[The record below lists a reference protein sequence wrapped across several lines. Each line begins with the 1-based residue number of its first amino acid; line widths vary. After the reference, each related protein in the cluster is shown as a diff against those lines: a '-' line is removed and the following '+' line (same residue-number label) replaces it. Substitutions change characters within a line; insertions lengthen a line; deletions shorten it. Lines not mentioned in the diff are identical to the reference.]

1 MAGQLDSLLKSVAKD
16 IVATLGDSLDTTI
29 TYVKKGVSSYNIDTG
44 EEVSI
49 DTTYSDLKAPVEFV
63 RSSEETGFQ
72 ENVARLY
79 VTPDLIGDSQPLLQ
93 DEITLTFSGS
103 TRSAKITTVLTV
115 KGGQEYLFRI
125 DVIF

>member
-1 MAGQLDSLLKSVAKD
+1 MAGQLDTALKNIAKQ
-16 IVATLGDSLDTTI
+16 VVSQLGNSLDSSIIYTR
-29 TYVKKGVSSYNIDTG
+29 KGISSYNNQTG
-44 EEVSI
+44 EFITI
-49 DTTYSDLKAPVEFV
+49 DTTYTIKVPIEFV
-63 RSSEETGFQ
+63 QSTEESGFQ

-79 VTPDLIGDSQPLLQ
+79 ITPDLIGDNQPLLQ

-103 TRSAKITTVLTV
+103 TRGAKITDIRTL

>member
-1 MAGQLDSLLKSVAKD
+1 MAGQLDTALKNIAKK
-16 IVATLGDSLDTTI
+16 VVSQLGNSLDSSIIYTR
-29 TYVKKGVSSYNIDTG
+29 KGISSYNNQTG
-44 EEVSI
+44 EFITI
-49 DTTYSDLKAPVEFV
+49 DTTYTIKVPIEFV
-63 RSSEETGFQ
+63 QSTEESGFQ

-79 VTPDLIGDSQPLLQ
+79 ITPDLIGDNQPLLQ

-103 TRSAKITTVLTV
+103 TRGAKITEIRTL

>member
-1 MAGQLDSLLKSVAKD
+1 MAGQLDTLLAEVAKKVVSD
-16 IVATLGDSLDTTI
+16 LGKSLDTSI
-29 TYVKKGVSSYNIDTG
+29 TYTRKTSPVYNTSTGAVTTTDVTYNID
-44 EEVSI
+44 VPI
-49 DTTYSDLKAPVEFV
+49 EFI

-103 TRSAKITTVLTV
+103 TRSAKITNVLTQ

>member
-1 MAGQLDSLLKSVAKD
+1 MYLAITHKGEYITV
-16 IVATLGDSLDTTI
+16 DTNYTI
-29 TYVKKGVSSYNIDTG
+29 KVPI
-44 EEVSI
+44 
-49 DTTYSDLKAPVEFV
+49 EFV
-63 RSSEETGFQ
+63 QSTEESGFQ

-79 VTPDLIGDSQPLLQ
+79 ITPDLIGDNQPLLQ

-103 TRSAKITTVLTV
+103 TRGAKITDIRTL

>member
-1 MAGQLDSLLKSVAKD
+1 MAGQLDTALKNIAKQ
-16 IVATLGDSLDTTI
+16 VVSQLGNSLDSSIIYTR
-29 TYVKKGVSSYNIDTG
+29 KGVSSYNNTTG
-44 EEVSI
+44 EYITV
-49 DTTYSDLKAPVEFV
+49 DTTYTIKVPIEFV
-63 RSSEETGFQ
+63 QSTEESGFQ

-79 VTPDLIGDSQPLLQ
+79 ITPDLIGDNQPLLQ

-103 TRSAKITTVLTV
+103 TRGAKITEIRTL

>member
-1 MAGQLDSLLKSVAKD
+1 MAGQLDTALKKIAKQVIAD
-16 IVATLGDSLDTTI
+16 LGDSLDTSI
-29 TYVKKGVSSYNIDTG
+29 TYTRKTSPVYNTSTGTISTTDVSY
-44 EEVSI
+44 SI
-49 DTTYSDLKAPVEFV
+49 KVPIEFV
-63 RSSEETGFQ
+63 RSEEESGFQ
-72 ENVARLY
+72 ENIARLY

-103 TRSAKITTVLTV
+103 TRAAKITNVLTV

>member
-1 MAGQLDSLLKSVAKD
+1 MEGQLDTAFKNIAKQ
-16 IVATLGDSLDTTI
+16 VVSQLGNSLDTSIIYTH
-29 TYVKKGVSSYNIDTG
+29 KGVSSYDAKKGEYITVDTNYTIK
-44 EEVSI
+44 VPI
-49 DTTYSDLKAPVEFV
+49 EFV
-63 RSSEETGFQ
+63 QSTEESGFQ

-79 VTPDLIGDSQPLLQ
+79 ITPDLIGDNQPLLQ

-103 TRSAKITTVLTV
+103 TRGAKITDIRTL

>member
-1 MAGQLDSLLKSVAKD
+1 MAGQLDSLFRSVAKS
-16 IVATLGDSLDTTI
+16 VVSTLGESLDHTI
-29 TYVKKGVSSYNIDTG
+29 TYTKKGVSSYNVETG
-44 EEVSI
+44 EQISV
-49 DTTYSDLKAPVEFV
+49 DTTYSDLKAPIEFV
-63 RSSEETGFQ
+63 RSTEETGFQ

-79 VTPDLIGDSQPLLQ
+79 ITPDLIGDNQPLLQ

-103 TRSAKITTVLTV
+103 SRSCKITNILTQ

>member
-1 MAGQLDSLLKSVAKD
+1 MAGQLDTVLKNVAKQ
-16 IVATLGDSLDTTI
+16 VVSQLGNALDSSIIYTR
-29 TYVKKGVSSYNIDTG
+29 KGVSSYNNKTG
-44 EEVSI
+44 EFITV
-49 DTTYSDLKAPVEFV
+49 DTTYTIKVPVEFV
-63 RSSEETGFQ
+63 QSTEESGFQ

-79 VTPDLIGDSQPLLQ
+79 VTPDLIGDNQPLLQ

-103 TRSAKITTVLTV
+103 TRGAKITDIRTL